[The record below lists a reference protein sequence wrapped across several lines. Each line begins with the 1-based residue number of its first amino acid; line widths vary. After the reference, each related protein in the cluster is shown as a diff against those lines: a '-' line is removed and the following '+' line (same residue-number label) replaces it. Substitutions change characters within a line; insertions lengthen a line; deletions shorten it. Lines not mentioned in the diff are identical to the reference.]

1 MFDKLT
7 PKSCYI
13 IIIIAGFLLFFNTL
27 SNQFVFDDESVV
39 QNNESIQSLSSIPK
53 YFTADDGFHKVIGR
67 YYRPIVS
74 STYAID
80 FAIWKLDPWGFHL
93 TNVIIHIV
101 ACLILFAL
109 LMAIFKGKKYAIL
122 ASLIGTLVFLAHPIH
137 TEAVSW
143 VSGRTDSMV
152 TIFFFASFLYYVK
165 FIHSKEDKKS
175 KDDPQRMLMWSLI
188 FYFCGLLS
196 KEMIITMPVII
207 VLFDLVYRGKSFEY
221 LKKNIKA
228 YGWFA
233 GVTVVYLLLRYL
245 LLKDIPERE
254 SYMYFHGMD
263 VVTVIATMLKTLP
276 IYLKL
281 LFFPVGLLYHYNGFL
296 SDAHSFFEGS
306 VILSFIFIAALIGW
320 AVYAYRKNE
329 GAVAFCILFFFVTLL
344 PVMNIIPT
352 MSLMAERFLYM
363 TSFALSLIIS
373 YLILKFIDEKN
384 KNTIT
389 GVSLV
394 VIVLFSVLTFQ
405 RNMDWKD
412 NDTLYSTADGV
423 DGTVLLVNAGN
434 IYANKKIY
442 DEAEKRFRRAIEI
455 RDNSILAHHNLG
467 LIHLIRGQLDSA
479 EIEITKG
486 LQLDPLAPDGYFQ
499 LATIYRM
506 QGDMPKAIEKL
517 EKLQEVAPNYR
528 ESKAMLD
535 ELKMMNLGSDD
546 LSLNTQPK
554 LGDDMQTQALEQR
567 SFQFYNEQNYVE
579 SIRVLE
585 KLVELAPHKKSGYL
599 NNIGV
604 CYEEMGDNDKAM
616 IFYKKALSADE
627 SNMNAYGGMASI
639 YLKQGNREEAIIY
652 YEKILEKMP
661 DDQIVKNKVD
671 SLKALK

>member
-1 MFDKLT
+1 MLDKIT
-7 PKSCYI
+7 PKICYI

-27 SNQFVFDDESVV
+27 SNEFVFDDESVV
-39 QNNESIQSLSSIPK
+39 QNNQSIQSLASIPK
-53 YFTADDGFHKVIGR
+53 YFTAEDGFHKVIGR

-80 FAIWKLDPWGFHL
+80 YALWKLDPWGFHL
-93 TNVIIHIV
+93 TNVIVHII
-101 ACLILFAL
+101 ACLLLFAL
-109 LMAIFKGKKYAIL
+109 LKEIFKGKKYGIL
-122 ASLIGTLVFLAHPIH
+122 ASLIGTMVFLVHPIH

-143 VSGRTDSMV
+143 VSGRTDSIV
-152 TIFFFASFLYYVK
+152 TIFFFASFLYYVRY
-165 FIHSKEDKKS
+165 IHSREDKKS

-188 FYFCGLLS
+188 LYFFGLLS

-207 VLFDLVYRGKSFEY
+207 VLFDFVYRGKGFAY
-221 LKKNIKA
+221 LKNNIKA

-233 GVTVVYLLLRYL
+233 GVTVFYLILRYYLLQ
-245 LLKDIPERE
+245 DIPERE

-263 VVTVIATMLKTLP
+263 VVTGIATMLKTLP
-276 IYLKL
+276 IYFKL

-296 SDAHSFFEGS
+296 SDAHSFFESGVLMS
-306 VILSFIFIAALIGW
+306 VLFIAALIVW
-320 AVYAYRKNE
+320 AVIAFRKKE

-373 YLILKFIDEKN
+373 YLVLKFIDEKN
-384 KNTIT
+384 KNTII
-389 GVSLV
+389 GVS
-394 VIVLFSVLTFQ
+394 VIVIAVFAVLTFQ
-405 RNMDWKD
+405 RNAEWKD

-434 IYANKKIY
+434 IYANKQIY

-467 LIHLIRGQLDSA
+467 LIHMIRGQLDSA
-479 EIEITKG
+479 EIEISKG
-486 LQLDPLAPDGYFQ
+486 IALDPLAPDGYFQ
-499 LATIYRM
+499 LASIYRM

-535 ELKMMNLGSDD
+535 ELKIMNLGNDD
-546 LSLNTQPK
+546 PSMNTQPK
-554 LGDDMQTQALEQR
+554 FGDDMQTQALEQR
-567 SFQFYNEQNYVE
+567 SFQFYNEQNYEE

-585 KLVELAPHKKSGYL
+585 KLVVLAPHKKSGYL

-604 CYEEMGDNDKAM
+604 CYEEMGDNEKAM
-616 IFYKKALSADE
+616 IFYKKAAAADE
-627 SNMNAYGGMASI
+627 TNMNAYGGMASV
-639 YLKQGNREEAIIY
+639 YLKQGNREEAIKY
-652 YEKILEKMP
+652 YEKILEKLP
-661 DDQIVKNKVD
+661 GDQVVRNKVD

>member
-7 PKSCYI
+7 PKNCYI
-13 IIIIAGFLLFFNTL
+13 FIIIAGFILFFNTL

-39 QNNESIQSLSSIPK
+39 QNNLSIQSLSSIPK

-80 FAIWKLDPWGFHL
+80 YAIWKLDPWGFHL
-93 TNVIIHIV
+93 TNVIIHII
-101 ACLILFAL
+101 ACLLLFAL
-109 LMAIFKGKKYAIL
+109 LKEIFRGKKYAVI
-122 ASLIGTLVFLAHPIH
+122 ASLIGTLVFLVHPVH

-152 TIFFFASFLYYVK
+152 TLFFFASFLYYVK

-196 KEMIITMPVII
+196 KEMIITMPVVII
-207 VLFDLVYRGKSFEY
+207 LFDMVYRGKSFDF
-221 LKKNIKA
+221 LKKNLKA

-233 GVTVVYLLLRYL
+233 GVTVFYLLLRYWV
-245 LLKDIPERE
+245 LKDIPERE
-254 SYMYFHGMD
+254 SYMYFQGMD
-263 VVTVIATMLKTLP
+263 VVSGIATMLKTLP

-281 LFFPVGLLYHYNGFL
+281 LFYPVGLLYHYNGYI
-296 SDAHSFFEGS
+296 SDAHSLLEGS
-306 VILSFIFIAALIGW
+306 VIMSFLLVAALIGG
-320 AVYAYRKNE
+320 VVFAYRKKE
-329 GAVAFCILFFFVTLL
+329 GAAAFCILFFFVTLL

-384 KNTIT
+384 KNTIA
-389 GVSLV
+389 GVSLA
-394 VIVLFSVLTFQ
+394 VIILLSVLTFQ
-405 RNMDWKD
+405 RNAEWKD

-423 DGTVLLVNAGN
+423 DGNVLLVNAGN
-434 IYANKKIY
+434 IYANKQNY
-442 DEAEKRFRRAIEI
+442 EEAEKRFRRAIEI

-467 LIHLIRGQLDSA
+467 LIHLIRGKLDSA

-499 LATIYRM
+499 LAAIYRM
-506 QGDMPKAIEKL
+506 QGDIPKAIEKL

-535 ELKMMNLGSDD
+535 ELKIMNLGSDD
-546 LSLNTQPK
+546 LSLGTQPK

-567 SFQFYNEQNYVE
+567 SFQFYNEQNYEE

-604 CYEEMGDNDKAM
+604 CYEEMGDNEKAM
-616 IFYKKALSADE
+616 IFYQKALSADE
-627 SNMNAYGGMASI
+627 TNMNAYGGMASV
-639 YLKQGNREEAIIY
+639 YLKQGNRAEAIKY
-652 YEKILEKMP
+652 YEKILEKLP
-661 DDQIVKNKVD
+661 DDQVVKTKVD